1 MEKYAKRFTKQEKS
15 WILYDWANS
24 VYATNIMAAIFP
36 IYFGAVCESAGVD
49 NVQVWGYGTSAATLV
64 VAVMGPV
71 LGAVGDHKGM
81 KKKLFTGFLAAGV
94 LFTLMMAVFDQWQ
107 LLLAGYV
114 ISYIGFAGSC
124 LFYDSFLT
132 DVTTEERMDRVSSWG
147 YAMGYIGGST
157 IPFVISIA
165 VLLIMGMDNPAAV
178 KFSVVITSV
187 WWLIFSIPILKNVNQ
202 THYIEAPASK
212 LLSHTFQSLKK
223 TLREIFRNKTIF
235 IFIIAYFFYID
246 GVGTVIHMATSYG
259 TNLGLDTTG
268 MIIALLVTQ
277 IVAMPCSILFGR
289 ASGKF
294 SSIKLILFAIAMY
307 LVICVLG
314 FYMGFHVEQAELD
327 YIIRDHDADKFEQK
341 KVFMWACVDL
351 LKKKYGDGVL
361 TLTVKDQY
369 FNMRKMVEPHP
380 QVIDKALEA
389 MERAGVKP
397 LVRPIRGGTDGA
409 RLSFMGLP
417 CPNLF
422 TGGMNF
428 HGKFEY
434 CSLTTMRKAQQV
446 ILNLAV
452 LWSE

>member
-314 FYMGFHVEQAELD
+314 FYMGFHVEQAELSKA
-327 YIIRDHDADKFEQK
+327 ADPQGYQSALAFSQ
-341 KVFMWACVDL
+341 
-351 LKKKYGDGVL
+351 
-361 TLTVKDQY
+361 TLFWV
-369 FNMRKMVEPHP
+369 M
-380 QVIDKALEA
+380 
-389 MERAGVKP
+389 
-397 LVRPIRGGTDGA
+397 
-409 RLSFMGLP
+409 
-417 CPNLF
+417 
-422 TGGMNF
+422 
-428 HGKFEY
+428 
-434 CSLTTMRKAQQV
+434 
-446 ILNLAV
+446 AV
-452 LWSE
+452 LVGTVQGGCPGDFPFLFRQAGAAGKIQRVFRLFRYFWKICHSYGPGDCGSDFRFDRKRLHRRAQRFRAVPHRRGAADRLPVSFYR

>member
-202 THYIEAPASK
+202 TNYIEAPASK

-314 FYMGFHVEQAELD
+314 FYMGFHVEQAELSKAAD
-327 YIIRDHDADKFEQK
+327 LQGYQSALAFSQTLFWIMAVLVGPVQGGVQAISRSYFGKLVPPEKSNEFFGFFDIFGKFATVMGPAIVALISGLTGRDSI
-341 KVFMWACVDL
+341 
-351 LKKKYGDGVL
+351 GVL
-361 TLTVKDQY
+361 SVSVLFLIGGGLLIGFRSHFT
-369 FNMRKMVEPHP
+369 
-380 QVIDKALEA
+380 AEA
-389 MERAGVKP
+389 AERSKQAAKNDAG
-397 LVRPIRGGTDGA
+397 
-409 RLSFMGLP
+409 
-417 CPNLF
+417 
-422 TGGMNF
+422 
-428 HGKFEY
+428 
-434 CSLTTMRKAQQV
+434 
-446 ILNLAV
+446 
-452 LWSE
+452 